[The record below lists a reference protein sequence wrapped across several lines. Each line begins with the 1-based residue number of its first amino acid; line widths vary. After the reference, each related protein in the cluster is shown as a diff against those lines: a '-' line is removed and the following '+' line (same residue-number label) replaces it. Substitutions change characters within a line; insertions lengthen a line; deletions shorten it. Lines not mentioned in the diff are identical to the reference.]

1 MNERE
6 VWMKRMISA
15 YRKSTHN
22 HEEECVKSK
31 RLTIRQI
38 LLTSIVG
45 LTLATALLVF
55 GCSSSSNPVGTAGE
69 DFAADFF
76 SREYAEGDNGP
87 QLGPLVS
94 LNFHRDAER
103 VDAESGGAVEFRVSG
118 KNQQF
123 VVAPGAIPADTTIT
137 VKVVSLEANALRLLN
152 ARIVILDFSPDGL
165 HFNPNATLRFDA
177 SVLGKSKRTVNLFW
191 LNPLDN
197 KWESQGEFKVDP
209 DGKVNIPIHHFSK
222 YGIS

>member
-1 MNERE
+1 MSVNS
-6 VWMKRMISA
+6 KN
-15 YRKSTHN
+15 THN

-45 LTLATALLVF
+45 LTTAVSLLVF
-55 GCSSSSNPVGTAGE
+55 GCSSSTNPASPEGNDPV
-69 DFAADFF
+69 ADFF
-76 SREYAEGDNGP
+76 SREYVEGENGP
-87 QLGPLVS
+87 QQGPLVS
-94 LNFHRDAER
+94 FDLRRDAER
-103 VDAESGGAVEFRVSG
+103 VDAEAGGAVEFRVSG
-118 KNQQF
+118 KANQF
-123 VVAPGAIPADTTIT
+123 IVPPGSIPVDTTIT
-137 VKVVSLEANALRLLN
+137 VKVVGLEANVLSLFS
-152 ARIVILDFSPDGL
+152 ARIVILDFGPDGL
-165 HFNPNATLRFDA
+165 HFSPNATLRFDA

-197 KWESQGEFKVDP
+197 KWESQGEYKIDP